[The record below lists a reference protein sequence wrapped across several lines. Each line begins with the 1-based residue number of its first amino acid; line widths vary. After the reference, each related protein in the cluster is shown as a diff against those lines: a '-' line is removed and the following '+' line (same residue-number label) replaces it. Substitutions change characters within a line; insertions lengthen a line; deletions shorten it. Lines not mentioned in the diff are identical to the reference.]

1 MSVKATAVIRK
12 GSYND
17 ERTGN
22 RIFYAEL
29 SLRNEAGREY
39 GIPRRLSGYQEAG
52 NLLQREAGVAYEQ
65 LQDWSPLYEKGQEI
79 RLLLTLENEE
89 AIRNLGFD
97 PRRADEDASTD

>member
-1 MSVKATAVIRK
+1 MSLSVKAMAVIK
-12 GSYND
+12 EGSYND

-39 GIPRRLSGYQEAG
+39 GTPRRLSGYQEAG

-65 LQDWSPLYEKGQEI
+65 LQDRSPLYEKGQEV
-79 RLLLTLENEE
+79 RLLLTLEDED

-97 PRRADEDASTD
+97 PQGADE